1 VSTSWYQRKDGGEK
15 EQTRTAENPRSK
27 ARNQSSERRGEYVV
41 TWMGEGEEAKMRW
54 KVNGRDE
61 RVYGGMT
68 SEWTKSGRRR
78 EDGSMRKGRSRE
90 I

>member
-1 VSTSWYQRKDGGEK
+1 MGEKKSRQEQRKTQDRKRETSPANGGGSMWLHGWAKAKRQRCDG
-15 EQTRTAENPRSK
+15 
-27 ARNQSSERRGEYVV
+27 
-41 TWMGEGEEAKMRW
+41 